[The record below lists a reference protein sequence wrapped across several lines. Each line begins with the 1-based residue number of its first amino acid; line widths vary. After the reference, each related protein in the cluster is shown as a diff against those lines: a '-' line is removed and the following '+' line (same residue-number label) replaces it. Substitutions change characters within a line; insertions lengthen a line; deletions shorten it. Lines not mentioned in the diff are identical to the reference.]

1 MANNLEI
8 ERKAQVV
15 AMLCEGSSIRSIERV
30 TGIHRDTVMRLGVR
44 MGQGCQKIM
53 DEKLRGLNCRQIQL
67 DEAWGF
73 IGAKQKTVHQKKLSG
88 ELGDVWV
95 WVALDAE
102 TKLVPCIAIGD
113 RSAYMANC
121 FLEDLASRV
130 VNRVQVSSDALK
142 AYQNAVDRAFGC
154 NVDYGSVIKTFSH
167 TELEDTRRYS
177 PPKVVKVEK
186 QVVQGMPDQEAI
198 STSYVE
204 KQNHTLRMHCRRMSR
219 LTNAFSKKRKNFEA
233 AVNLH
238 YTYYNFV
245 KRHAS
250 IRCTPAME
258 AGVEKSQWTVND
270 LVEMVEG

>member
-1 MANNLEI
+1 
-8 ERKAQVV
+8 
-15 AMLCEGSSIRSIERV
+15 
-30 TGIHRDTVMRLGVR
+30 MRLGVR

-53 DEKLRGLNCRQIQL
+53 DEKLRGLTCNQIQL

-73 IGAKQKTVHQKKLSG
+73 IGAKAKTVAMKKLG
-88 ELGDVWV
+88 PELGDVWV

-102 TKLVPCIAIGD
+102 TKLVPCIAVGD
-113 RSAYMANC
+113 RSAYMANT
-121 FLEDLASRV
+121 FLEDLAGRV

-186 QVVQGMPDQEAI
+186 HVVQGQPDIDAI
-198 STSYVE
+198 STSHVE

-219 LTNAFSKKRKNFEA
+219 LTNAFSKKRENFEA
-233 AVNLH
+233 AVWMH

-245 KRHAS
+245 KRHAA

-258 AGVEKSQWTVND
+258 AGVEKSQWTVNE
-270 LVEMVEG
+270 LVEMIEG